1 MRPDKTLFALFMLG
15 TLAGC
20 YPPTQSSYS
29 PTISEQPQPLHP
41 SYGYGG
47 PAVSVPASSL
57 TLPPPCTVCNRTN
70 TIIPNSW
77 GPPGPI
83 PNGWWP

>member
-1 MRPDKTLFALFMLG
+1 MRPDKTLFALIMLG
-15 TLAGC
+15 ALPSC

-47 PAVSVPASSL
+47 SPVSVPPPPLTPPASL
-57 TLPPPCTVCNRTN
+57 TLPPPCTVCNRTS
-70 TIIPNSW
+70 TVIPNSW
-77 GPPGPI
+77 
-83 PNGWWP
+83 WP